1 MDIYFIR
8 VQMEGKMIN
17 KQNLWFVTLFSL
29 ILVLGIY
36 YVSMGDETLSVL
48 AGNNDVSEVLEVKE
62 SDVIVALQVEDDE
75 NTLKQMNEYQNILL
89 DEAATIEE
97 KNDAYNA
104 LQALSDSQSE
114 CEKIEKL
121 ISDEFKYDNFVKI
134 EGDTISII
142 IANEEHNKEL
152 ANKIIRAVQELYDT
166 QKYITVKFE

>member
-1 MDIYFIR
+1 
-8 VQMEGKMIN
+8 MIN

-75 NTLKQMNEYQNILL
+75 NILKQMSEYQNILL
-89 DEAATIEE
+89 DDAATIEE

-104 LQALSDSQSE
+104 LQALNDSQSE

-121 ISDEFKYDNFVKI
+121 ITKQFKYDNFVKI

-142 IANEEHNKEL
+142 IANKEHNTEL